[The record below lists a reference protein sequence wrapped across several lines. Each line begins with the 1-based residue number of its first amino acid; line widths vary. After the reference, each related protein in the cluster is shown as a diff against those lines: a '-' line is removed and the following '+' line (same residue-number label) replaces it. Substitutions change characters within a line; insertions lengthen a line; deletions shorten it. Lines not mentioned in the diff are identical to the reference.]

1 MGIFNWVKR
10 KIYNNNV
17 KETYVSKYSDNDS
30 YPDIEKYP
38 NAINVGFNGM
48 QERFNDKYDTGTP
61 YSLRELLVLIWWL
74 HLKKGRNS
82 DAKLPQYFITTY
94 SESPSQITNKFF
106 SDGLL
111 YVDDKNIVRGTD
123 VGNILNTKFSDLWEI
138 HSKTYAVLDDVF
150 DKWDFNKYQ
159 LSRNEQV
166 IKYLTARDKYIKD
179 VAAWEKRHHENYSDD
194 LRSIEMNIKEIE
206 QLQRQN
212 EAIRMELQSK

>member
-10 KIYNNNV
+10 KIDNNNV

-74 HLKKGRNS
+74 HLKKRRNS

-94 SESPSQITNKFF
+94 SESPSQITN
-106 SDGLL
+106 
-111 YVDDKNIVRGTD
+111 R
-123 VGNILNTKFSDLWEI
+123 E
-138 HSKTYAVLDDVF
+138 
-150 DKWDFNKYQ
+150 
-159 LSRNEQV
+159 
-166 IKYLTARDKYIKD
+166 
-179 VAAWEKRHHENYSDD
+179 
-194 LRSIEMNIKEIE
+194 
-206 QLQRQN
+206 
-212 EAIRMELQSK
+212 